1 MNHAGLACAALVLPA
16 SAVLALPSVAAEPPV
31 VPPSAEI
38 RLPTA
43 AAKPPASFAPAR
55 YPLDRA
61 ELIENGRFEAGSRGW
76 PTQWTTNEPVPSE
89 FRKGGNALHFRG
101 NTRRLLPES
110 VLKPGRSYVLAF
122 VAKALD
128 TPEGSITLRFREP
141 KGTAFRSFSAK
152 VKGSVFHTG
161 SIEFT
166 APVFA
171 KHAELA
177 ITRGLVVDL
186 LSLSMRPALPRT
198 EVVKA
203 WSDSFVPAGYELVF
217 NDEFSD
223 SELDRSRWFT
233 RYIHESGTGDRLND
247 EQQVYTDAG
256 THVVKNGVLQLVAKR
271 LAQPVRRGID
281 YESGMIRSDFTL
293 RYGFLEARVKM
304 PAARGV
310 AAAFWL
316 NSDVAASGRLNWPPE
331 IDIFEFVNNGKDD
344 LANKLHLAASVF
356 PERSPVVYGYTLPG
370 FDKKRGDYH
379 APFLF
384 SAGFH
389 TIGLE
394 WTAERLTTYVD
405 GLKIATREFQ
415 WRYRDGE
422 LAGPAHILFN
432 LAIGGGWAGRY
443 GIDDAAF
450 PQAFEIDWVR
460 VYQKS
465 GALR

>member
-1 MNHAGLACAALVLPA
+1 M
-16 SAVLALPSVAAEPPV
+16 PPG
-31 VPPSAEI
+31 
-38 RLPTA
+38 
-43 AAKPPASFAPAR
+43 

-61 ELIENGRFEAGSRGW
+61 ELIDNGRFDAGSRGW
-76 PTQWTTNEPVPSE
+76 STAWTKNEPLPSE

-101 NTRRLLPES
+101 NTQRKLREGA
-110 VLKPGRSYVLAF
+110 LKPGHSYVLSF
-122 VAKALD
+122 VAKAGD
-128 TPEGSITLRFREP
+128 AAEGSISLRFREP

-152 VKGSVFHTG
+152 VKGAAFHTG

-186 LSLSMRPALPRT
+186 LSLKMRPPLPRT
-198 EVVKA
+198 ETVKS
-203 WSDSFVPAGYELVF
+203 WDDSFVPAGYALVF

-233 RYIHESGTGDRLND
+233 RYIHESGAGDRLND
-247 EQQVYTDAG
+247 EQQLYTDAG
-256 THVVKNGVLQLVAKR
+256 THVVKNGVLRLVAKR
-271 LAQPVRRGID
+271 LATPARPGID

-293 RYGFLEARVKM
+293 RHGFLEARVKM
-304 PAARGV
+304 PGARGV

-331 IDIFEFVNNGKDD
+331 IDVFEFVNNGKDD
-344 LANKLHLAASVF
+344 LTNKLHLAASVF
-356 PERSPVVYGYTLPG
+356 PQRAPVVYTHATAG

-379 APFLF
+379 AAFDF
-384 SAGFH
+384 SADYH
-389 TIGLE
+389 TVGLE
-394 WTAERLTTYVD
+394 WTAEHLTTYVD
-405 GLKIATREFQ
+405 GLKIATRKFQ

-422 LAGPAHILFN
+422 PAGPAHILFN

-460 VYQKS
+460 VYQKR
-465 GALR
+465 GAPR

>member
-1 MNHAGLACAALVLPA
+1 MKHAALIGTALVLPPA
-16 SAVLALPSVAAEPPV
+16 AALALPSDAADPRTATG
-31 VPPSAEI
+31 SIEI
-38 RLPTA
+38 RLPSA
-43 AAKPPASFAPAR
+43 SHKPPLRSAAPR
-55 YPLDRA
+55 YSLDRA
-61 ELIENGRFEAGSRGW
+61 ELIENGRFTAGNRGW
-76 PTQWTTNEPVPSE
+76 PTQWATNQPVPSE
-89 FRKGGNALHFRG
+89 FRKGGNALHFQG
-101 NTRRLLPES
+101 NTQRKLPEGS
-110 VLKPGRSYVLAF
+110 IKPGRSYTLAF

-128 TPEGSITLRFREP
+128 VPDGSISLRFREP
-141 KGTAFRSFSAK
+141 KGTAFRSFSGK
-152 VKGSVFHTG
+152 VTGGVFHTG

-177 ITRGLVVDL
+177 ITRGVVVDL
-186 LSLSMRPALPRT
+186 LSLTMRPALPRT
-198 EVVKA
+198 EPVKS
-203 WSDSFVPAGYELVF
+203 WEGSFVPAGYALVF

-223 SELDRSRWFT
+223 SALDRQKWFT
-233 RYIHESGTGDRLND
+233 RYIHESGTGNRLND

-256 THVVKNGVLQLVAKR
+256 THVVKDGVLQLVGKR
-271 LAQPVRRGID
+271 LATPARRGID

-304 PAARGV
+304 PGARGV

-331 IDIFEFVNNGKDD
+331 IDMFEFVNNGKDD
-344 LANKLHLAASVF
+344 LPNKLHLAASVF
-356 PERSPVVYGYTLPG
+356 PERSQVVYTYALPG

-379 APFLF
+379 APFDF
-384 SAGFH
+384 SSAFH

-394 WTAERLTTYVD
+394 WTPERLTTYVD
-405 GLKIATREFQ
+405 GLKVATRQFQ

-460 VYQKS
+460 VYQKPR
-465 GALR
+465 AAR